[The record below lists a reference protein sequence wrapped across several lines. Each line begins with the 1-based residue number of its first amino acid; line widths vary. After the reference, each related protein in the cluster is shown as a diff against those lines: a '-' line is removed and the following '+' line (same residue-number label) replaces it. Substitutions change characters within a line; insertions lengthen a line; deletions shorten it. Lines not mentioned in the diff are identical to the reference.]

1 MKNVSITSKKLLIN
15 AKGEFI
21 IDLLLI
27 RKETLYNKIL
37 YKFV

>member
-1 MKNVSITSKKLLIN
+1 MQMKNVRLMSKKLLIN

-27 RKETLYNKIL
+27 RKKHYMIE
-37 YKFV
+37 